1 MKTQTNPS
9 VRAIAGVV
17 PLLSLLL
24 GAGVS
29 GRAAPA
35 CEQNVPLPVPVV
47 TRFENFGEKDGLPSH
62 KIHCVLKASD
72 GRLWL
77 GTNNG
82 VCVREADGRFH
93 TYGTKD
99 GLSNPTVLWIAEDT
113 RTGDLWLA
121 TMQGLSCFSGGR
133 ITVFTQTNSGLPNNV
148 VYGVAVIGGTV
159 WAATAAGTGAYDLK
173 TKGWKLYNETNSD
186 MNEPWCYSIAP
197 GAGVVYLGIWAGGI
211 VELDP
216 RTGGFKAYR
225 DPDGDFHIQLTCNSG
240 PVVDVTSGVAF
251 DDGILWQSSYFGASR
266 YDTRRATW
274 LTWVEN
280 KSPLLSNFVNTVYAH
295 GRVAWLATDRGVS
308 VTDSTNWVNYTVDEA
323 GRGVARVYRPG
334 KAPETLAMTT
344 ALADGFVT
352 AIWAD
357 DHEAW
362 IATDNGLSHGIF
374 AEPALP
380 PAVVSTP

>member
-99 GLSNPTVLWIAEDT
+99 GLSNPTVLWIA
-113 RTGDLWLA
+113 
-121 TMQGLSCFSGGR
+121 
-133 ITVFTQTNSGLPNNV
+133 
-148 VYGVAVIGGTV
+148 
-159 WAATAAGTGAYDLK
+159 
-173 TKGWKLYNETNSD
+173 
-186 MNEPWCYSIAP
+186 
-197 GAGVVYLGIWAGGI
+197 
-211 VELDP
+211 
-216 RTGGFKAYR
+216 
-225 DPDGDFHIQLTCNSG
+225 
-240 PVVDVTSGVAF
+240 
-251 DDGILWQSSYFGASR
+251 
-266 YDTRRATW
+266 
-274 LTWVEN
+274 
-280 KSPLLSNFVNTVYAH
+280 
-295 GRVAWLATDRGVS
+295 
-308 VTDSTNWVNYTVDEA
+308 
-323 GRGVARVYRPG
+323 
-334 KAPETLAMTT
+334 
-344 ALADGFVT
+344 
-352 AIWAD
+352 
-357 DHEAW
+357 
-362 IATDNGLSHGIF
+362 
-374 AEPALP
+374 
-380 PAVVSTP
+380 